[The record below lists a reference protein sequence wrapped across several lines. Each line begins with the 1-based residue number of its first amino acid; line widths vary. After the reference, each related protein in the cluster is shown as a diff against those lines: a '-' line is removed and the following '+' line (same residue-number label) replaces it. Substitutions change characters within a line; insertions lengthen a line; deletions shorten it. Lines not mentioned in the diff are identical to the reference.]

1 MSSYQVLDTT
11 GTAYT
16 FYEIEKRQ
24 ETIGEKTRTKK
35 TNRKG
40 KRKKCTRYIYIY
52 TYIAV
57 SDIVAGR
64 PGGSSG

>member
-1 MSSYQVLDTT
+1 MSSYQVLYTT

-24 ETIGEKTRTKK
+24 ETIEEKTKTKK

-40 KRKKCTRYIYIY
+40 KRKNVYIYIY
-52 TYIAV
+52 IPV